1 MDEAKGMGK
10 YFDIDGSIEM
20 LISIQGLNKLWVP
33 KFESE
38 IKSKGKLQW
47 IRSLEWGQG
56 QNSVERLG
64 LHTIYIHRSIT
75 LLFHNS

>member
-47 IRSLEWGQG
+47 IRSLE
-56 QNSVERLG
+56 
-64 LHTIYIHRSIT
+64 
-75 LLFHNS
+75 